1 MKNKTLLAW
10 LFLFGG
16 ILGVYAG
23 AVSSVK
29 DDEKIEMK
37 VLDNEPIYFCDW
49 FGRVEPIKGIIYNA
63 IDKDYIA
70 DKHGFTLRT
79 HHDKTKNTNTGGSDK
94 TFQLICIDRY
104 INPAEVAAGFD
115 DQVSSLSD
123 AQNFDYSINK
133 YYPFV
138 YQRILVWAL
147 MPKAIE
153 KVEYK
158 TLQQR
163 KDENLDYY
171 EGVKNPLVCFTLRS
185 SWEYN
190 NTDYYPSVDKG
201 IIYVINGIEIPE
213 KVFDALNP
221 IFIRS
226 LNRIKDKEELSKYN
240 REGLNGVVQIETFT
254 HEEIIA
260 PNKFIY
266 NEKKSSRFFV
276 NEVEV
281 TFDIFL
287 ALKPSFFKETQV
299 IQEKNENYRY
309 IKGKHPQ
316 DNPKT
321 ITIHK
326 AYI

>member
-1 MKNKTLLAW
+1 MKNKPLLSC

-29 DDEKIEMK
+29 DDEKIELK
-37 VLDNEPIYFCDW
+37 VSDNEPIYFCDCY
-49 FGRVEPIKGIIYNA
+49 GDAGPEPIKGIIYNA

-79 HHDKTKNTNTGGSDK
+79 HHDKTKNTNTGGGGK

-133 YYPFV
+133 YYPLG
-138 YQRILVWAL
+138 YRRILVWAL

-171 EGVKNPLVCFTLRS
+171 EGVKNPLVCFTLRKS
-185 SWEYN
+185 REYA
-190 NTDYYPSVDKG
+190 YPVADKG
-201 IIYVINGIEIPE
+201 IMYVINGIEISE
-213 KVFDALNP
+213 KVFRALNP
-221 IFIRS
+221 VFIRS